1 MTFATTSFHLICFGL
16 INTLNKMTILG
27 IVLLRL
33 FFLHIFRIR
42 LWPGLQLIESVICFS
57 SYLFLSSSVK
67 YCCMMYASIVLCIM
81 ISGPDH
87 SLDRPESPIV
97 INSNNTIKSP
107 NVFIILFVFKLFKPL
122 SYFTI

>member
-1 MTFATTSFHLICFGL
+1 MTFATTSFHIICFDL
-16 INTLNKMTILG
+16 INILSKMPILR
-27 IVLLRL
+27 IVLLCQFLLSILHLWIILYL
-33 FFLHIFRIR
+33 FLM
-42 LWPGLQLIESVICFS
+42 LLVILFS

-87 SLDRPESPIV
+87 SLDRPDSPIV

-107 NVFIILFVFKLFKPL
+107 NVFIILFVFKLFKPFL
-122 SYFTI
+122 KFY